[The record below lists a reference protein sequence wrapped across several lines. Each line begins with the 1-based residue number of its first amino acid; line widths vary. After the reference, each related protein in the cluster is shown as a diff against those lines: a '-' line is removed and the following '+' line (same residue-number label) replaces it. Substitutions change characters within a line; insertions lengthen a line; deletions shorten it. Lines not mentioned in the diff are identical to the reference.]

1 MKEHKQALQYSF
13 MVALHEAVA
22 CHAISG
28 TNISFDSL
36 LDSKKRDIFKR
47 HIATSFDQ
55 QARKRFKNNPHLGA
69 YSEEH
74 EALLSKVI
82 DASNTFIDEKQN
94 ALSQADLLL
103 HACQHLE

>member
-22 CHAISG
+22 CHAVSG
-28 TNISFDSL
+28 SNVSFDSL
-36 LDSKKRDIFKR
+36 IDSKKRDMFKR
-47 HIATSFDQ
+47 HIATSFEQ
-55 QARKRFKNNPHLGA
+55 IARKRFKQNPHLGA

-74 EALLSKVI
+74 VALLNNVI
-82 DASNTFIDEKQN
+82 KASDTFIDEKQN